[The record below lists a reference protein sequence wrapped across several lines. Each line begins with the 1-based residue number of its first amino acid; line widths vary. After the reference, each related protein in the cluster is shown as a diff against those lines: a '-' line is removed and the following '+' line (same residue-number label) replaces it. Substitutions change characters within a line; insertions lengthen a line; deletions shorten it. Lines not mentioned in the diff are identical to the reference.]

1 MHNYHGNVMS
11 DEQKLRYKALNHKTA
26 AANCLKKRECQIV
39 VKKRNRIRQQKCRL
53 LKTIPASPS
62 KYQKVVHCVLRAA
75 EKSPKKM
82 MILQDTLASFKPVAN
97 QNMLNRTRVSVLQL
111 QFVKKSNR
119 MKEHADLVKQLIKE
133 FGSIR
138 KASLQFGVPYK
149 TLHRLCQAPVLRKKE
164 TKQVWT
170 DIKNF
175 YTRNVVSH
183 ELPSARSKGRHF
195 LSITL
200 EECFLVYKEGCS
212 REGKRNVSFSTF
224 CCLRPKSVFTV
235 GQTPDRQC
243 ICEQCENFR
252 LVKNQLIKFGVK
264 AVPAHTT
271 DCVKLSLCQIDSF
284 DSENDRID
292 SFHLINPD
300 YGKVQCI
307 TRNCQNCGIEKI
319 QLKVLEGNPNLQQDE
334 NIIQWNR
341 WVWVEK
347 FPGSTAKKMIL
358 RTEQGTHKDLLD
370 VFLDDLKSLSH
381 HLFSANWNYA
391 QFQYIRDNLKPGYL
405 LSVLDFGQNYINVFQ
420 DEPQSIH
427 WDHTQMTIHPIVN
440 FFIKPGESVVTV
452 EEHIMISNDK
462 NHDKYAV
469 KTFEEASLNYLKEK
483 GFTPTHIIQFNDN
496 CASQYKGKFTFQFVS
511 CSEIPLLKM
520 YFGAQHGKG
529 PADGAVGRVTFAAT
543 RAVKAGQVIIRSAQE
558 FYSFCVEKLNKNTSG
573 TFVQKFF
580 YIDNIDRTQTI
591 EAVTTKTSSTWFS
604 VRSCGAP
611 YVIESREIGC
621 ICESCILSDG
631 TACPNQAYC
640 PPWKAINMRTGKP
653 LLDEN
658 FRNMHWPV
666 PPDRINSFPDRN
678 NRSSNR
684 NDSFHNSVD
693 NFVGSLDETSDW
705 DLVMDVLKNFGGIL
719 TWKLTLTRYQ
729 KMSCATS
736 RPASRNTTGNVT
748 LWMMLL

>member
-1 MHNYHGNVMS
+1 M
-11 DEQKLRYKALNHKTA
+11 
-26 AANCLKKRECQIV
+26 
-39 VKKRNRIRQQKCRL
+39 
-53 LKTIPASPS
+53 KTIPASPS

-82 MILQDTLASFKPVAN
+82 MILQDTLASFKPVTN
-97 QNMLNRTRVSVLQL
+97 QNMLTRTRVSVLQL

-138 KASLQFGVPYK
+138 KASLQLGVPYK
-149 TLHRLCQAPVLRKKE
+149 TLHRLCQAPVVQKKE

-175 YTRNVVSH
+175 YTSNVVSH

-200 EECFLVYKEGCS
+200 EECFLVYKKGCS
-212 REGKRNVSFSTF
+212 RESRRNVSFSTF
-224 CCLRPKSVFTV
+224 CRLRPKSVFTV
-235 GQTPDRQC
+235 GQTPKRQC

-252 LVKNQLIKFGVK
+252 LVKNQLIKLGVK
-264 AVPAHTT
+264 AVPAHMT
-271 DCVKLSLCQIDSF
+271 DCVKLSLCQINSF
-284 DSENDRID
+284 NSENNRID
-292 SFHLINPD
+292 SFHLINPN
-300 YGKVQCI
+300 YQKVQCI

-319 QLKVLEGNPNLQQDE
+319 QLKVLQANQNLQQDE
-334 NIIQWNR
+334 NMIQWNR

-391 QFQYIRDNLKPGYL
+391 QFQYIRDNLKPRYL
-405 LSVLDFGQNYINVFQ
+405 LSVLDFGQNYMNVFQ

-427 WDHTQMTIHPIVN
+427 WDHTQTTIHPIVN
-440 FFIKPGESVVTV
+440 FFIKPGESLVTV

-496 CASQYKGKFTFQFVS
+496 CASQYKGKGTFQFVS

-520 YFGAQHGKG
+520 YFGAWHGKG
-529 PADGAVGRVTFAAT
+529 PADGAVGRVKSTAT
-543 RAVKAGQVIIRSAQE
+543 RAVKAQQVIIRSAQE
-558 FYSFCVEKLNKNTSG
+558 FYSFCVEKLNKNISG

-580 YIDNIDRTQTI
+580 
-591 EAVTTKTSSTWFS
+591 
-604 VRSCGAP
+604 
-611 YVIESREIGC
+611 
-621 ICESCILSDG
+621 L
-631 TACPNQAYC
+631 
-640 PPWKAINMRTGKP
+640 
-653 LLDEN
+653 
-658 FRNMHWPV
+658 H
-666 PPDRINSFPDRN
+666 
-678 NRSSNR
+678 
-684 NDSFHNSVD
+684 
-693 NFVGSLDETSDW
+693 
-705 DLVMDVLKNFGGIL
+705 
-719 TWKLTLTRYQ
+719 
-729 KMSCATS
+729 
-736 RPASRNTTGNVT
+736 
-748 LWMMLL
+748 

>member
-1 MHNYHGNVMS
+1 MCTEAEHLTLTEPKKRTSSTARITGKGKKPSKYIYIIFTFFAGVYGRMCQIVCQIFCSTYVEDVNFKREQNRIRMQNYHRNVMS
-11 DEQKLRYKALNHKTA
+11 DEQKLRYKALNCKTA
-26 AANCLKKRECQIV
+26 AANHLKKKECQIV
-39 VKKRNRIRQQKCRL
+39 VKEGDRIRQQKCRL
-53 LKTIPASPS
+53 LKTIPASS
-62 KYQKVVHCVLRAA
+62 KYQKVVHCFLRAA

-97 QNMLNRTRVSVLQL
+97 QNMMNRTRVSVLQL

-138 KASLQFGVPYK
+138 KASLQLGVPYK
-149 TLHRLCQAPVLRKKE
+149 TLHRLCQAPVVWKKE

-175 YTRNVVSH
+175 YTSNVISH

-212 REGKRNVSFSTF
+212 REGRRNVSFNTF

-235 GQTPDRQC
+235 GQTLDRQC

-252 LVKNQLIKFGVK
+252 LVKNQLIKLGVK

-284 DSENDRID
+284 NSENDRID

-319 QLKVLEGNPNLQQDE
+319 QLKVLQGNPNLQQDE
-334 NIIQWNR
+334 NMIQWNR

-358 RTEQGTHKDLLD
+358 RTEQGTCKDLLD

-405 LSVLDFGQNYINVFQ
+405 LSVLDFGQNYMNVFQ

-427 WDHTQMTIHPIVN
+427 WDHTQTTIHPIVN

-469 KTFEEASLNYLKEK
+469 KTFE
-483 GFTPTHIIQFNDN
+483 
-496 CASQYKGKFTFQFVS
+496 
-511 CSEIPLLKM
+511 
-520 YFGAQHGKG
+520 
-529 PADGAVGRVTFAAT
+529 
-543 RAVKAGQVIIRSAQE
+543 
-558 FYSFCVEKLNKNTSG
+558 
-573 TFVQKFF
+573 
-580 YIDNIDRTQTI
+580 
-591 EAVTTKTSSTWFS
+591 
-604 VRSCGAP
+604 
-611 YVIESREIGC
+611 
-621 ICESCILSDG
+621 
-631 TACPNQAYC
+631 
-640 PPWKAINMRTGKP
+640 
-653 LLDEN
+653 
-658 FRNMHWPV
+658 
-666 PPDRINSFPDRN
+666 
-678 NRSSNR
+678 
-684 NDSFHNSVD
+684 
-693 NFVGSLDETSDW
+693 
-705 DLVMDVLKNFGGIL
+705 
-719 TWKLTLTRYQ
+719 
-729 KMSCATS
+729 
-736 RPASRNTTGNVT
+736 
-748 LWMMLL
+748 